1 VLGSFAVLTQRGPFS
16 RNLLSYDLG
25 SVGGHPEPGMW
36 FLVPFMHDV
45 APALLVSTSG
55 LEGAWSDTGGL
66 PLPAL
71 SVCSAPGIYP
81 ALEIGVAALQHSLE
95 RQLLGWEDALAI
107 VRFLQVSQPHDRS
120 KARLTGP
127 DSVLLLH
134 NLQVMA
140 ARDPSFSTKTAPVRQ
155 LLSDSE
161 AAAHLQSALWK
172 LSTPA
177 RRKLY
182 EQGFI
187 VDRALADTEPRV
199 SFTRGDDSEPQLT
212 VGSFVDRA
220 ARFRPALEA
229 AIAAGGSVALIVSSE
244 VLAGLYEG
252 LLSSDWN
259 IPVVRWPS
267 VGARRF
273 RGNRRSTVWLSTR
286 QLSSLILPEITL
298 VVVDL
303 GIPGEWPFFWQRFSL
318 RSLLSVAADMSRA
331 LGIPCLVGVSAPTL
345 SVLDAC
351 EVPTDSPLGSEVEN
365 PANLSATFVV
375 RSQDAASERQ
385 PGPAGIL
392 LAPTMRFLRQSYDR
406 GKDSVLLLN
415 IRGFATLIE
424 CAECGYTA
432 TCPDCGATLTL
443 GGDRKRLF
451 CKQCGHSELPPDVC
465 PNCHGTQLRSRGY
478 GLDRLAREL
487 QRTFP
492 VSAIQLMTPTDEVMV
507 ARSTGPSLF
516 LGTYAD
522 VQRIAVLK
530 PELVVFPDV
539 SVGLRHPV
547 FDNIEQLAVVVRGA
561 VAETAPGTVLVQ
573 LDRRSTGLRGVLDG
587 AETTMAV
594 FLENEREQRREL
606 LMPPFARQFV
616 VRVSCR
622 GTNPD
627 VDATTRDLGDAL
639 TAEGVDF
646 RGLHADLLTV
656 STQARVLSLEFRV
669 DSLEAALGPRV
680 GTALAHN
687 RHFQNAAIRVY

>member
-1 VLGSFAVLTQRGPFS
+1 VFGSFAVLTQRGPFS

-25 SVGGHPEPGMW
+25 SVGDNPEPGTW
-36 FLVPFMHDV
+36 FLVPFMHNV
-45 APALLVSTSG
+45 SPALLVSTSD
-55 LEGAWSDTGGL
+55 LEGPWSETGGL
-66 PLPAL
+66 PLSAL

-81 ALEIGVAALQHSLE
+81 ALGPDVVALQHSLE
-95 RQLLGWEDALAI
+95 RQVLGWEDALAI
-107 VRFLQVSQPHDRS
+107 VRFLQASQPHDRS
-120 KARLTGP
+120 KARLTALEP
-127 DSVLLLH
+127 ALLLH

-140 ARDPSFSTKTAPVRQ
+140 ARDPSFSIKTTPVRQ

-161 AAAHLQSALWK
+161 ATAHLQSALWK

-182 EQGFI
+182 EQGFV
-187 VDRALADTEPRV
+187 VDSGLADTEPRV
-199 SFTRGDDSEPQLT
+199 FGARSDHSDPQLI

-220 ARFRPALEA
+220 IRFRLAIEA
-229 AIAAGGSVALIVSSE
+229 AIAGGGSVALIVSSD
-244 VLAGLYEG
+244 VLASLYEG
-252 LLSSDWN
+252 LLSRDWN
-259 IPVVRWPS
+259 IPVVHWPS

-273 RGNRRSTVWLSTR
+273 RGDRHSTVWLSTR
-286 QLSSLILPEITL
+286 QFSSLILPEIAL
-298 VVVDL
+298 VAVDL

-331 LGIPCLVGVSAPTL
+331 HGIPCLAGMSAPTL

-351 EVPTDSPLGSEVEN
+351 GVPTDSVLGSEVEN
-365 PANLSATFVV
+365 PAHVSATFVL
-375 RSQDAASERQ
+375 RSQNAASEKQ
-385 PGPAGIL
+385 TGPSGVL
-392 LAPTMRFLRQSYDR
+392 LTPTMRLLRQTYDQ
-406 GKDSVLLLN
+406 GKDSMLLLN

-451 CKQCGHSELPPDVC
+451 CKQCGHSEPPPDLC

-492 VSAIQLMTPTDEVMV
+492 ASAVQLMTLTDEAVV
-507 ARSTGPSLF
+507 AQNTGPSLF

-561 VAETAPGTVLVQ
+561 VAETAPGTVLIQ

-587 AETTMAV
+587 TETMAA

-616 VRVSCR
+616 VRISSR
-622 GTNPD
+622 GASPD
-627 VDATTRDLGDAL
+627 VDAITRDLGNAL
-639 TAEGVDF
+639 AAEGVDF

-656 STQARVLSLEFRV
+656 SARARVLSLEFRA
-669 DSLEAALGPRV
+669 DSLQAALGLHV
-680 GTALAHN
+680 GIALAHN

>member
-1 VLGSFAVLTQRGPFS
+1 MLGSFAVLTQRGPFS

-25 SVGGHPEPGMW
+25 SVGGNPEPGTW
-36 FLVPFMHDV
+36 FLVPFMHNV

-55 LEGAWSDTGGL
+55 LEGPWSETGGL

-81 ALEIGVAALQHSLE
+81 ALELDVVALQHSLE
-95 RQLLGWEDALAI
+95 RQVLGWEDALAI

-127 DSVLLLH
+127 DPALLLR

-155 LLSDSE
+155 LLSDPE
-161 AAAHLQSALWK
+161 ATAHLQSALWK

-182 EQGFI
+182 EQGFV
-187 VDRALADTEPRV
+187 VDSGLADTEPRV
-199 SFTRGDDSEPQLT
+199 SYARGEHSDPQLI

-220 ARFRPALEA
+220 THFRPAIEA
-229 AIAAGGSVALIVSSE
+229 AIAGGGSVAMIVSSD
-244 VLAGLYEG
+244 VLASLYEG
-252 LLSSDWN
+252 LLSRDWN

-273 RGNRRSTVWLSTR
+273 RGDRRSTVWLSTR
-286 QLSSLILPEITL
+286 QFSSLILPEITL
-298 VVVDL
+298 VIVDL

-318 RSLLSVAADMSRA
+318 RSLLSVAADMSKA
-331 LGIPCLVGVSAPTL
+331 HGIPCLVGVSAPTL

-351 EVPTDSPLGSEVEN
+351 GVPTDSALGSEVEN
-365 PANLSATFVV
+365 PAHVSATFVL
-375 RSQDAASERQ
+375 RSQNPVSEKRT
-385 PGPAGIL
+385 GPSGVL
-392 LAPTMRFLRQSYDR
+392 LAPTMRLLRQTYDQ
-406 GKDSVLLLN
+406 GKDSMLLLN

-443 GGDRKRLF
+443 GSDRKRLF
-451 CKQCGHSELPPDVC
+451 CKQCGHSEVPPDVC

-492 VSAIQLMTPTDEVMV
+492 ASAVQLMTSTDEATV
-507 ARSTGPSLF
+507 AQNTGPSLF

-561 VAETAPGTVLVQ
+561 VAETAPGTVLIQ
-573 LDRRSTGLRGVLDG
+573 LDRRSTGLRRVLDG
-587 AETTMAV
+587 TETMAA

-606 LMPPFARQFV
+606 LMPPFSRQFV
-616 VRVSCR
+616 VRISSR
-622 GTNPD
+622 GASPD
-627 VDATTRDLGDAL
+627 VDAITRNLGNAL
-639 TAEGVDF
+639 AAEGVDF

-656 STQARVLSLEFRV
+656 SARAKVLSLEFRA
-669 DSLEAALGPRV
+669 DSLQAALGLRV
-680 GTALAHN
+680 GIALAHN

>member
-1 VLGSFAVLTQRGPFS
+1 
-16 RNLLSYDLG
+16 
-25 SVGGHPEPGMW
+25 
-36 FLVPFMHDV
+36 
-45 APALLVSTSG
+45 
-55 LEGAWSDTGGL
+55 
-66 PLPAL
+66 
-71 SVCSAPGIYP
+71 
-81 ALEIGVAALQHSLE
+81 
-95 RQLLGWEDALAI
+95 
-107 VRFLQVSQPHDRS
+107 
-120 KARLTGP
+120 
-127 DSVLLLH
+127 
-134 NLQVMA
+134 MA
-140 ARDPSFSTKTAPVRQ
+140 ARDPSFSAKTAPVRQ
-155 LLSDSE
+155 LLTDSE
-161 AAAHLQSALWK
+161 ATAHLQSALWK

-182 EQGFI
+182 EQGFV
-187 VDRALADTEPRV
+187 VDRGLADTEPRV
-199 SFTRGDDSEPQLT
+199 SRTRGDHGDPQLI
-212 VGSFVDRA
+212 VGSFVDRVV
-220 ARFRPALEA
+220 RFRPAIEA
-229 AIAAGGSVALIVSSE
+229 AIADGGSVALIFSSD
-244 VLAGLYEG
+244 VLASLYEE
-252 LLSSDWN
+252 LLSRDWS

-273 RGNRRSTVWLSTR
+273 HGDRHSTVWLSTR
-286 QLSSLILPEITL
+286 QFSSLILPEIAL
-298 VVVDL
+298 VAVDL

-318 RSLLSVAADMSRA
+318 RSLLSVAADMSKA
-331 LGIPCLVGVSAPTL
+331 HGIPCLVGVSAPTL

-351 EVPTDSPLGSEVEN
+351 GVLTDSALGSEVEN
-365 PANLSATFVV
+365 PAHKSAAFVL
-375 RSQDAASERQ
+375 RSQNAASEKQ
-385 PGPAGIL
+385 AGPSGVL
-392 LAPTMRFLRQSYDR
+392 LAPTMHLLRQTYDQS
-406 GKDSVLLLN
+406 KNSMLLLN

-451 CKQCGHSELPPDVC
+451 CKQCGHSEAPPDLC
-465 PNCHGTQLRSRGY
+465 PNCQGTQLRSRGY

-492 VSAIQLMTPTDEVMV
+492 VSAVQLMTPSDETVI
-507 ARSTGPSLF
+507 AQNTGPSLF

-547 FDNIEQLAVVVRGA
+547 FDNIEQLVVVVRGA
-561 VAETAPGTVLVQ
+561 VAETAPRTVLIQ

-587 AETTMAV
+587 SETMAA

-616 VRVSCR
+616 VRVSLR
-622 GTNPD
+622 GTSPD
-627 VDATTRDLGDAL
+627 VDTITRAL
-639 TAEGVDF
+639 ENALAAERVDF

-656 STQARVLSLEFRV
+656 SARARVLSLEFRA
-669 DSLEAALGPRV
+669 DSLQAALGLRV

>member
-1 VLGSFAVLTQRGPFS
+1 MFGSFAVLTQRGPFS
-16 RNLLSYDLG
+16 RSLLSYDLG
-25 SVGGHPEPGMW
+25 SVGDNLYPGTW
-36 FLVPFMHDV
+36 FLVPFLHNV

-55 LEGAWSDTGGL
+55 PDSSWSEGGAF
-66 PLPAL
+66 PLPVL
-71 SVCSAPGIYP
+71 SVCSAPGVYP
-81 ALEIGVAALQHSLE
+81 ELRSDVTVLQRSLE
-95 RQLLGWEDALAI
+95 RQVLGWEDALAI
-107 VRFLQVSQPHDRS
+107 VRFLQASQPHDRS
-120 KARLTGP
+120 KARLTVSEP
-127 DSVLLLH
+127 ALLLH

-140 ARDPSFSTKTAPVRQ
+140 ARDSSFSAKTAPARQ
-155 LLSDSE
+155 LLSDGD
-161 AAAHLQSALWK
+161 ATAHLQSALWR

-187 VDRALADTEPRV
+187 VDRGLADIEPRV
-199 SFTRGDDSEPQLT
+199 STTPHDCTEPQLLI
-212 VGSFVDRA
+212 GSFADRA
-220 ARFRPALEA
+220 ARFRPAIEA
-229 AIAAGGSVALIVSSE
+229 AIAGGGSIAFIVSSD
-244 VLAGLYEG
+244 VLASLYEG
-252 LLSSDWN
+252 LLSHDWH
-259 IPVVRWPS
+259 IPVIRWPS
-267 VGARRF
+267 TSARRF
-273 RGNRRSTVWLSTR
+273 HGDRRSTVWLSTR
-286 QLSSLILPEITL
+286 QFSSLILPEIVF

-318 RSLLSVAADMSRA
+318 RSLLSVAVDMSKAR
-331 LGIPCLVGVSAPTL
+331 GILCLAGVSAPTL

-351 EVPTDSPLGSEVEN
+351 SIPTDSALSLVVEN
-365 PANLSATFVV
+365 PAHKLATFVL
-375 RSQDAASERQ
+375 RSQNASPEKQ
-385 PGPAGIL
+385 PGHSGAL
-392 LAPTMRFLRQSYDR
+392 LTPTMQFLRQNYDQ
-406 GKDSVLLLN
+406 GKDSMLLLN

-451 CKQCGHSELPPDVC
+451 CKQCGHSETPPDLC

-487 QRTFP
+487 QHTFP
-492 VSAIQLMTPTDEVMV
+492 VSAVQLMTPTDEAVT
-507 ARSTGPSLF
+507 AQNIGPSLF

-522 VQRIAVLK
+522 VQRIAVLR

-561 VAETAPGTVLVQ
+561 VAETAPGTVLIQ
-573 LDRRSTGLRGVLDG
+573 LDRRSTGLRGILDG
-587 AETTMAV
+587 SETMAA

-616 VRVSCR
+616 IRVSSR
-622 GTNPD
+622 GESPN
-627 VDATTRDLGDAL
+627 VDAMTKALENAL

-656 STQARVLSLEFRV
+656 SARARVLSLEFRA
-669 DSLEAALGPRV
+669 DSLQAALGLRV

-687 RHFQNAAIRVY
+687 KHFQNAAIRVY

>member
-1 VLGSFAVLTQRGPFS
+1 VFGSFAVLTQRGPFS

-25 SVGGHPEPGMW
+25 SVGDNPEPGTW

-55 LEGAWSDTGGL
+55 IESSWSETGGL

-71 SVCSAPGIYP
+71 SVCSAPGVYP
-81 ALEIGVAALQHSLE
+81 ELGPDVAALQRSLE
-95 RQLLGWEDALAI
+95 RQVLGWEDALAI
-107 VRFLQVSQPHDRS
+107 VRFLQASQPHDRS

-127 DSVLLLH
+127 EPALLLH

-140 ARDPSFSTKTAPVRQ
+140 ARDLSFSAKTAPMRQ

-161 AAAHLQSALWK
+161 ATAHLQSALWK

-182 EQGFI
+182 EQGFV
-187 VDRALADTEPRV
+187 VDRGLADTEARV
-199 SFTRGDDSEPQLT
+199 SHSQGDPPDPQLLI
-212 VGSFVDRA
+212 GSFVNRA
-220 ARFRPALEA
+220 TRFRPAIEA
-229 AIAAGGSVALIVSSE
+229 AIADGSSVALIVSSE
-244 VLAGLYEG
+244 VLASLHEG
-252 LLSSDWN
+252 LLSRDWG

-267 VGARRF
+267 AGARRF
-273 RGNRRSTVWLSTR
+273 HGDRHTTVWLSTR
-286 QLSSLILPEITL
+286 QFSSLILPEVTL
-298 VVVDL
+298 IVVDL

-331 LGIPCLVGVSAPTL
+331 RGIPCLAGVSAPTL

-351 EVPTDSPLGSEVEN
+351 GVSTGSALGSVLEN
-365 PANLSATFVV
+365 PAHKSATFVL
-375 RSQDAASERQ
+375 RSPNAALEKQS
-385 PGPAGIL
+385 GPSGVL
-392 LAPTMRFLRQSYDR
+392 LAPTMRLLRLSYDQ
-406 GKDSVLLLN
+406 GKNSLLLLN

-432 TCPDCGATLTL
+432 TCPQCGATLTL

-451 CKQCGHSELPPDVC
+451 CKQCGHSEAPPDLC

-478 GLDRLAREL
+478 GLDRLAHEL
-487 QRTFP
+487 ERTFP
-492 VSAIQLMTPTDEVMV
+492 VSAVQLMTPSDETVIV
-507 ARSTGPSLF
+507 QNTGPSLF

-561 VAETAPGTVLVQ
+561 ITETEPGTVLIQ
-573 LDRRSTGLRGVLDG
+573 LDRRSTGLRAVLDDS
-587 AETTMAV
+587 ETMAT

-616 VRVSCR
+616 VRVSLR
-622 GTNPD
+622 GANPD
-627 VDATTRDLGDAL
+627 VDGIAKDLGNAL
-639 TAEGVDF
+639 AAEGVEF

-656 STQARVLSLEFRV
+656 SARARVLSLEFRA
-669 DSLEAALGPRV
+669 DSLQAALGLRV

>member
-1 VLGSFAVLTQRGPFS
+1 VFGSFAVLTQRGPFS

-25 SVGGHPEPGMW
+25 SVGNNPELGTW

-45 APALLVSTSG
+45 APALLVSVSG
-55 LEGAWSDTGGL
+55 PEGPWSETGGL
-66 PLPAL
+66 PLPVL

-81 ALEIGVAALQHSLE
+81 ARGLDVVALQHSLE
-95 RQLLGWEDALAI
+95 RQVLGWEDALAI
-107 VRFLQVSQPHDRS
+107 VRFLQASQSHDRS
-120 KARLTGP
+120 KARLTAP
-127 DSVLLLH
+127 EPALLLH

-155 LLSDSE
+155 LLSDTE
-161 AAAHLQSALWK
+161 ATIHLQTALWK

-182 EQGFI
+182 EQGFV
-187 VDRALADTEPRV
+187 VDSRLADIEPRV
-199 SFTRGDDSEPQLT
+199 SYARGDHSDPQLI
-212 VGSFVDRA
+212 VGSFVNRA
-220 ARFRPALEA
+220 IRLRPAIEA
-229 AIAAGGSVALIVSSE
+229 AITDGGSVALIVSSD
-244 VLAGLYEG
+244 VLASLYEG
-252 LLSSDWN
+252 LLSRDWN

-267 VGARRF
+267 VSARRF
-273 RGNRRSTVWLSTR
+273 RGDRHSTVWLSTR
-286 QLSSLILPEITL
+286 QFSSLILPEIIL

-303 GIPGEWPFFWQRFSL
+303 GIPGEWPFFWQHFSL
-318 RSLLSVAADMSRA
+318 RSLLNVAADMSKA
-331 LGIPCLVGVSAPTL
+331 HGIPCLAGVSAPTL

-351 EVPTDSPLGSEVEN
+351 GVPTDSALGPEVEN
-365 PANLSATFVV
+365 PAHVSATFVL
-375 RSQDAASERQ
+375 RSQNAASEKQ
-385 PGPAGIL
+385 TGPSGVL
-392 LAPTMRFLRQSYDR
+392 LAPTMRLLRQTYDQ
-406 GKDSVLLLN
+406 GKDSMLLLN

-451 CKQCGHSELPPDVC
+451 CKQCGHSEPPPDLC

-478 GLDRLAREL
+478 GLDHLAREL

-492 VSAIQLMTPTDEVMV
+492 VSAVQLMTPTDEAMV
-507 ARSTGPSLF
+507 VQNIGPSLF

-561 VAETAPGTVLVQ
+561 VAETAPGTVLIQ
-573 LDRRSTGLRGVLDG
+573 LDRRSTGLRGILDG
-587 AETTMAV
+587 TETMAA

-616 VRVSCR
+616 IRVSSR
-622 GTNPD
+622 GANPD
-627 VDATTRDLGDAL
+627 VDAISRDLGTAL
-639 TAEGVDF
+639 AVEGVDF

-656 STQARVLSLEFRV
+656 SAQAKVLSLEFRA
-669 DSLEAALGPRV
+669 DSLQAALGLRV
-680 GTALAHN
+680 GIALSHN

>member
-1 VLGSFAVLTQRGPFS
+1 MFGSFAVLTQRGPFS

-25 SVGGHPEPGMW
+25 SVGNNPELGTW

-45 APALLVSTSG
+45 APALLVSVSG
-55 LEGAWSDTGGL
+55 PEGPWSETGGL
-66 PLPAL
+66 PLPVL

-81 ALEIGVAALQHSLE
+81 ARGLDVVALQHSLE
-95 RQLLGWEDALAI
+95 RQVLGWEDALAI
-107 VRFLQVSQPHDRS
+107 VRFLQASQSHDRS
-120 KARLTGP
+120 KARLTAP
-127 DSVLLLH
+127 EPALLLH

-155 LLSDSE
+155 LLSDTE
-161 AAAHLQSALWK
+161 ATIHLQTALWK

-182 EQGFI
+182 EQGFV
-187 VDRALADTEPRV
+187 VDSRLADIEPRV
-199 SFTRGDDSEPQLT
+199 SYARGDHSDPQLI
-212 VGSFVDRA
+212 VGSFVNRA
-220 ARFRPALEA
+220 IRLRPAIEA
-229 AIAAGGSVALIVSSE
+229 AITDGGSVALIVSSD
-244 VLAGLYEG
+244 VLASLYEG
-252 LLSSDWN
+252 LLSRDWN

-267 VGARRF
+267 VSARRF
-273 RGNRRSTVWLSTR
+273 RGDRHSTVWLSTR
-286 QLSSLILPEITL
+286 QFSSLILPEIIL

-303 GIPGEWPFFWQRFSL
+303 GIPGEWPFFWQHFSL
-318 RSLLSVAADMSRA
+318 RSLLSVAADMSKVH
-331 LGIPCLVGVSAPTL
+331 GIPCLAGVSAPTL

-351 EVPTDSPLGSEVEN
+351 GVPTDSALGSEVEN
-365 PANLSATFVV
+365 PAHVSATFVL
-375 RSQDAASERQ
+375 RSQNAASEKQ
-385 PGPAGIL
+385 TGPSGVL
-392 LAPTMRFLRQSYDR
+392 LAPTMRLLRQTYDQ
-406 GKDSVLLLN
+406 GKDSMLLLN

-451 CKQCGHSELPPDVC
+451 CKQCGHSEPPPDLC

-478 GLDRLAREL
+478 GLDHLAREL

-492 VSAIQLMTPTDEVMV
+492 VSAVQLMTPTDEAMV
-507 ARSTGPSLF
+507 VQNIGPSLF

-561 VAETAPGTVLVQ
+561 VAETAPGTVLIQ
-573 LDRRSTGLRGVLDG
+573 LDRRSTGLRGILDG
-587 AETTMAV
+587 TETMAA

-616 VRVSCR
+616 IRVSSR
-622 GTNPD
+622 GANPD
-627 VDATTRDLGDAL
+627 VDAISRDLGTAL
-639 TAEGVDF
+639 AVEGVDF

-656 STQARVLSLEFRV
+656 SAQAKVLSLEFRA
-669 DSLEAALGPRV
+669 DSLQAALGLRV
-680 GTALAHN
+680 GIALSHN

>member
-1 VLGSFAVLTQRGPFS
+1 MLGSFAVLAQRGPFS
-16 RNLLSYDLG
+16 RNLLSYDLDLA
-25 SVGGHPEPGMW
+25 GGNPEPGTW
-36 FLVPFMHDV
+36 FLVPFVHDV
-45 APALLVSTSG
+45 APALFVSASG
-55 LEGAWSDTGGL
+55 LDGSWSDAGGL
-66 PLPAL
+66 PLPVL
-71 SVCSAPGIYP
+71 SACSAPGIYP
-81 ALEIGVAALQHSLE
+81 ALGSRVTALRQSLE
-95 RQLLGWEDALAI
+95 SQVVGWEDALAI
-107 VRFLQVSQPHDRS
+107 VRFLQASQPHDRA
-120 KARLTGP
+120 KARLTGFDP
-127 DSVLLLH
+127 ALLLH
-134 NLQVMA
+134 SLQVMA
-140 ARDPSFSTKTAPVRQ
+140 GRDPLFATRTAPVRQ

-161 AAAHLQSALWK
+161 TVPHLQSALWK

-182 EQGFI
+182 EQGL
-187 VDRALADTEPRV
+187 VVNRGLADTGPLV
-199 SFTRGDDSEPQLT
+199 SSMRCDHHSPQLV
-212 VGSFVDRA
+212 VGSFADRA
-220 ARFRPALEA
+220 AHFRPAIEA
-229 AIAAGGSVALIVSSE
+229 TMAAGGSVALIVSSD
-244 VLAGLYEG
+244 VLASLYEG
-252 LLSSDWN
+252 LLSNDWN

-267 VGARRF
+267 VGVRRF
-273 RGNRRSTVWLSTR
+273 QGDRRSTVWLSTR
-286 QLSSLILPEITL
+286 QFSSVILSEITL
-298 VVVDL
+298 VAVDL

-318 RSLLSVAADMSRA
+318 RSLLTVATDMSRA
-331 LGIPCLVGVSAPTL
+331 LGIPCLVGASAPTL

-351 EVPTDSPLGSEVEN
+351 GIPADCPLGPEVEN
-365 PANLSATFVV
+365 PANASATFVV
-375 RSQDAASERQ
+375 RNQEPASET
-385 PGPAGIL
+385 PTGPSGVL
-392 LAPTMRFLRQSYDR
+392 LTPTMRLLRQNYDR

-443 GGDRKRLF
+443 GGDRKKLF
-451 CKQCGHSELPPDVC
+451 CKQCGHSEVPPDVC

-492 VSAIQLMTPTDEVMV
+492 VSAIELMSPTDEVMV
-507 ARSTGPSLF
+507 ARSTGPLLF

-573 LDRRSTGLRGVLDG
+573 LDRRSIGLRGVLDG
-587 AETTMAV
+587 AATMAS
-594 FLENEREQRREL
+594 FLESEREQRREL

-616 VRVSCR
+616 IRLSFR
-622 GTNPD
+622 GTGPD

-639 TAEGVDF
+639 AAEGVDF

-656 STQARVLSLEFRV
+656 STHTRVLSLEFRA
-669 DSLEAALGPRV
+669 DSLQAALGPRV
-680 GTALAHN
+680 GAILAHN

>member
-1 VLGSFAVLTQRGPFS
+1 MLGSFAVLTQRGPFS

-25 SVGGHPEPGMW
+25 SVGGNPEPGTW
-36 FLVPFMHDV
+36 FLVPFMHNV

-55 LEGAWSDTGGL
+55 REGPWSETGGL

-81 ALEIGVAALQHSLE
+81 ALELDMVALQHSLE
-95 RQLLGWEDALAI
+95 RQVLGWEDALAI
-107 VRFLQVSQPHDRS
+107 VRFLQASQPHDRS
-120 KARLTGP
+120 KARLTASDP
-127 DSVLLLH
+127 ALLLH

-155 LLSDSE
+155 LLSDTE
-161 AAAHLQSALWK
+161 ATTHLQTALWK

-182 EQGFI
+182 EQGFV
-187 VDRALADTEPRV
+187 VDSGLADTEPRV
-199 SFTRGDDSEPQLT
+199 SYARGDHSDPQLI

-220 ARFRPALEA
+220 TRFRPAIEA
-229 AIAAGGSVALIVSSE
+229 AIAGGGSVAMIVSSD
-244 VLAGLYEG
+244 VLASLYEG
-252 LLSSDWN
+252 LLSRDWN

-273 RGNRRSTVWLSTR
+273 RGDRRSTVWLSTR
-286 QLSSLILPEITL
+286 QFSSLILPEITL
-298 VVVDL
+298 VIVDL

-318 RSLLSVAADMSRA
+318 RSLLSVAADMSKA
-331 LGIPCLVGVSAPTL
+331 HGIPCLVGVSAPTL

-351 EVPTDSPLGSEVEN
+351 GVPTDSALGSEVEN
-365 PANLSATFVV
+365 PAHVSATFVL
-375 RSQDAASERQ
+375 RSQNPVSEKRT
-385 PGPAGIL
+385 GPSGVL
-392 LAPTMRFLRQSYDR
+392 LAPTMRLLRQTYDQ

-443 GGDRKRLF
+443 GSDRKRLF
-451 CKQCGHSELPPDVC
+451 CKQCGHSEVPPDVC

-492 VSAIQLMTPTDEVMV
+492 ASAVQLMTPTDEATV
-507 ARSTGPSLF
+507 AQNTGPSLF

-561 VAETAPGTVLVQ
+561 VAETAPGTVLIQ

-587 AETTMAV
+587 TETMAA

-616 VRVSCR
+616 VRISSR
-622 GTNPD
+622 GASPD
-627 VDATTRDLGDAL
+627 VDAITRDLGNAL
-639 TAEGVDF
+639 AAEGVDF

-656 STQARVLSLEFRV
+656 SARARVLSLEFRA
-669 DSLEAALGPRV
+669 DSLQAALGLRV
-680 GTALAHN
+680 GIALAHN

>member
-1 VLGSFAVLTQRGPFS
+1 VVGSFAVLTQRGPFS
-16 RNLLSYDLG
+16 RTLLSYDL
-25 SVGGHPEPGMW
+25 SPVGDNPEPGTW

-55 LEGAWSDTGGL
+55 PESPWSETGGL
-66 PLPAL
+66 SLPAL

-81 ALEIGVAALQHSLE
+81 ELGLDVAALQRSLE
-95 RQLLGWEDALAI
+95 RQVLGWEDALAI
-107 VRFLQVSQPHDRS
+107 VRFLQASQPHDRC
-120 KARLTGP
+120 KARLTVSEP
-127 DSVLLLH
+127 ALLLH

-140 ARDPSFSTKTAPVRQ
+140 ARDPSFSTTTAPVRQ

-161 AAAHLQSALWK
+161 VPARLQNALWK

-182 EQGFI
+182 EQGFV
-187 VDRALADTEPRV
+187 VDRGLADTEPRV
-199 SFTRGDDSEPQLT
+199 SRTWGNPPDPQLL

-220 ARFRPALEA
+220 TRFRPAIEA
-229 AIAAGGSVALIVSSE
+229 AIAGGGSIALITSSD
-244 VLAGLYEG
+244 VLASLYEG
-252 LLSSDWN
+252 LLSRDWC

-267 VGARRF
+267 AGTRRF
-273 RGNRRSTVWLSTR
+273 RGDRHSTVWLSTR
-286 QLSSLILPEITL
+286 QFSSLILPEIAL
-298 VVVDL
+298 IAVDL
-303 GIPGEWPFFWQRFSL
+303 GIPGEWPFFWQHFSL
-318 RSLLSVAADMSRA
+318 RSLLSVAADTSKAR
-331 LGIPCLVGVSAPTL
+331 GIPCVAGVSAPTL

-351 EVPTDSPLGSEVEN
+351 GVSTDSALESVVEN
-365 PANLSATFVV
+365 SAHKSASFVL
-375 RSQDAASERQ
+375 RSQNPALEKQS
-385 PGPAGIL
+385 GPSGVL
-392 LAPTMRFLRQSYDR
+392 LAPTMRLLRQSYDQ
-406 GKDSVLLLN
+406 GTDSMLLLN

-451 CKQCGHSELPPDVC
+451 CKQCGHSEAPPDLC

-492 VSAIQLMTPTDEVMV
+492 VTAVQLMTPSDETVI
-507 ARSTGPSLF
+507 AQNTGPSLF

-530 PELVVFPDV
+530 PQLVVFPDV

-561 VAETAPGTVLVQ
+561 VAETAPGTVLIQ
-573 LDRRSTGLRGVLDG
+573 LDRRSTNLRGILDG
-587 AETTMAV
+587 SETMAA
-594 FLENEREQRREL
+594 FLEKEREQRREL

-616 VRVSCR
+616 IRVSSR
-622 GTNPD
+622 GASPD
-627 VDATTRDLGDAL
+627 VDAMTRDLENAL
-639 TAEGVDF
+639 VAEGVEF

-656 STQARVLSLEFRV
+656 SARARVVSLEFRA
-669 DSLEAALGPRV
+669 DSLQAALGLRV

>member
-25 SVGGHPEPGMW
+25 SVGGNPEPGTW
-36 FLVPFMHDV
+36 FLVPFMHNV

-55 LEGAWSDTGGL
+55 LKGPWSETGGL

-81 ALEIGVAALQHSLE
+81 ALELDVMALQHSLE
-95 RQLLGWEDALAI
+95 RQVLGWEDALAI

-127 DSVLLLH
+127 DPALLLH

-155 LLSDSE
+155 LLSDPE
-161 AAAHLQSALWK
+161 ATAHLQSALWK

-182 EQGFI
+182 EQGFV
-187 VDRALADTEPRV
+187 VDRGLADTEPRV
-199 SFTRGDDSEPQLT
+199 SYARGDHGDPQLI

-220 ARFRPALEA
+220 TRFRPAIEA
-229 AIAAGGSVALIVSSE
+229 AIAGGGSVAMIVSSD
-244 VLAGLYEG
+244 VLASLYGG
-252 LLSSDWN
+252 LLSRDWN

-273 RGNRRSTVWLSTR
+273 RGDRRSTVWLSTR
-286 QLSSLILPEITL
+286 QFSSLILPEIAL
-298 VVVDL
+298 VAVDL

-318 RSLLSVAADMSRA
+318 RSLLSVAADMSKA
-331 LGIPCLVGVSAPTL
+331 HGIPCLVGVSAPTL

-351 EVPTDSPLGSEVEN
+351 GAPIDSALGSEVEN
-365 PANLSATFVV
+365 PAHVSATFVL
-375 RSQDAASERQ
+375 RSQNPTSEKRT
-385 PGPAGIL
+385 GSSGVL
-392 LAPTMRFLRQSYDR
+392 LARTMGLLRQTYDQ
-406 GKDSVLLLN
+406 GKDSMLLLN

-443 GGDRKRLF
+443 GSDRKRLF
-451 CKQCGHSELPPDVC
+451 CKQCGHSEVPPDVC

-492 VSAIQLMTPTDEVMV
+492 ASAVQLMTPTDEATV
-507 ARSTGPSLF
+507 AQNTGPSLF

-561 VAETAPGTVLVQ
+561 VAETAPGTVLIQ

-587 AETTMAV
+587 TETMAA

-606 LMPPFARQFV
+606 LMPPFSRQFV
-616 VRVSCR
+616 VRISSR
-622 GTNPD
+622 GASPN
-627 VDATTRDLGDAL
+627 VDAITRNLGNAL
-639 TAEGVDF
+639 AAEGVDF

-656 STQARVLSLEFRV
+656 SARAKVLSLEFRA
-669 DSLEAALGPRV
+669 DSLQAALGLRV
-680 GTALAHN
+680 GIALAHN

>member
-1 VLGSFAVLTQRGPFS
+1 VFGSFAVLTQRGPFS
-16 RNLLSYDLG
+16 RTLLSYDLAP
-25 SVGGHPEPGMW
+25 VRDNPELGTW

-45 APALLVSTSG
+45 TPALLVSTSG
-55 LEGAWSDTGGL
+55 PESPWSETAAL

-71 SVCSAPGIYP
+71 SVCSAPGVYP
-81 ALEIGVAALQHSLE
+81 ELGPDVAALQRSLE
-95 RQLLGWEDALAI
+95 RQVLDWEDALAI
-107 VRFLQVSQPHDRS
+107 VRFLQASQPHDRS

-127 DSVLLLH
+127 EPALLLH

-140 ARDPSFSTKTAPVRQ
+140 ARDPSFSAKTAPMRQ

-161 AAAHLQSALWK
+161 ATAHLQSALWK

-182 EQGFI
+182 EQGFV
-187 VDRALADTEPRV
+187 VDRGLADTEPRV
-199 SFTRGDDSEPQLT
+199 SRTRGDRTDPLLL

-220 ARFRPALEA
+220 TRFRPAIEA
-229 AIAAGGSVALIVSSE
+229 AIADGDSVALIVSSD
-244 VLAGLYEG
+244 VLASLYVR
-252 LLSSDWN
+252 LLSRDWG

-267 VGARRF
+267 AGARRF
-273 RGNRRSTVWLSTR
+273 RGDRHSTVWLSTR
-286 QLSSLILPEITL
+286 QFSSLLLPEIAL
-298 VVVDL
+298 VAVDL

-318 RSLLSVAADMSRA
+318 RSLLSIAADMSKVRR
-331 LGIPCLVGVSAPTL
+331 IPCLAGVSAPTL

-351 EVPTDSPLGSEVEN
+351 GVPTDSALGSLVEN
-365 PANLSATFVV
+365 PARTSATFVL
-375 RSQDAASERQ
+375 RSQNAASEKQ
-385 PGPAGIL
+385 PGPSGVL
-392 LAPTMRFLRQSYDR
+392 LAPTMRLLRRSYDR
-406 GKDSVLLLN
+406 GKDSMLLLN

-451 CKQCGHSELPPDVC
+451 CKQCGHSEAPPDLC

-478 GLDRLAREL
+478 GLDRLAHEL

-492 VSAIQLMTPTDEVMV
+492 VSAVQLMAPSDETATPQDAV
-507 ARSTGPSLF
+507 PSLF

-522 VQRIAVLK
+522 VQRIPVLK

-547 FDNIEQLAVVVRGA
+547 FDNIEQLVVVVRGA
-561 VAETAPGTVLVQ
+561 VAEAAPGTVLIQ

-587 AETTMAV
+587 SETMAA

-616 VRVSCR
+616 VRVSSR
-622 GTNPD
+622 GGSPD
-627 VDATTRDLGDAL
+627 VDAMTRDLGNAL
-639 TAEGVDF
+639 GAEGVDF

-656 STQARVLSLEFRV
+656 SAQARVVSLEFRA
-669 DSLEAALGPRV
+669 DSLQAALGLRV

-687 RHFQNAAIRVY
+687 KHFQNAAIRVY

>member
-1 VLGSFAVLTQRGPFS
+1 
-16 RNLLSYDLG
+16 
-25 SVGGHPEPGMW
+25 
-36 FLVPFMHDV
+36 
-45 APALLVSTSG
+45 
-55 LEGAWSDTGGL
+55 
-66 PLPAL
+66 
-71 SVCSAPGIYP
+71 
-81 ALEIGVAALQHSLE
+81 
-95 RQLLGWEDALAI
+95 
-107 VRFLQVSQPHDRS
+107 
-120 KARLTGP
+120 
-127 DSVLLLH
+127 
-134 NLQVMA
+134 MA

-155 LLSDSE
+155 LLSDPE
-161 AAAHLQSALWK
+161 ATAHLQSALWK

-182 EQGFI
+182 EQGFV
-187 VDRALADTEPRV
+187 VDRGLADTEPRV
-199 SFTRGDDSEPQLT
+199 SYARSDYSDPQLI

-220 ARFRPALEA
+220 TRFRPAIEA
-229 AIAAGGSVALIVSSE
+229 AIAGGGSVAMIVSSD
-244 VLAGLYEG
+244 VLASLYEG
-252 LLSSDWN
+252 LLSRDWN

-273 RGNRRSTVWLSTR
+273 RGDRRSTVWLSTR
-286 QLSSLILPEITL
+286 QFSSLMLPEIAL
-298 VVVDL
+298 VTIDL

-318 RSLLSVAADMSRA
+318 RSLLSVAADMSKSH
-331 LGIPCLVGVSAPTL
+331 GIPCLVGVSAPTL

-351 EVPTDSPLGSEVEN
+351 GVPTDSALGSEVEN
-365 PANLSATFVV
+365 PAHVSATFVL
-375 RSQDAASERQ
+375 RSQNPASEKRT
-385 PGPAGIL
+385 GPSGVL
-392 LAPTMRFLRQSYDR
+392 LAPTMHLLRQTYDQ
-406 GKDSVLLLN
+406 GKDSMLLLN

-443 GGDRKRLF
+443 GSDRKRLF
-451 CKQCGHSELPPDVC
+451 CKQCGHSEVPPDVC

-492 VSAIQLMTPTDEVMV
+492 ASAVQLMTPTDEVTV
-507 ARSTGPSLF
+507 AQNTGPSLF

-522 VQRIAVLK
+522 VQRIAVLN

-561 VAETAPGTVLVQ
+561 VAETAPGTVLIQ
-573 LDRRSTGLRGVLDG
+573 LDRRSTGLRCVLDG
-587 AETTMAV
+587 TETMAT

-616 VRVSCR
+616 VRISSRGVS
-622 GTNPD
+622 PD
-627 VDATTRDLGDAL
+627 VDAITRDLGNAL
-639 TAEGVDF
+639 AAEGVDF

-656 STQARVLSLEFRV
+656 SARAKVLSLEFRA
-669 DSLEAALGPRV
+669 DSLQAALGLRV
-680 GTALAHN
+680 GMALAHN

>member
-1 VLGSFAVLTQRGPFS
+1 MIGSFAVLTQRGPFS
-16 RNLLSYDLG
+16 RNLLAYDLG
-25 SVGGHPEPGMW
+25 SVEDKPEPGTW
-36 FLVPFMHDV
+36 FLVPFVHDV
-45 APALLVSTSG
+45 APALLVSTSV
-55 LEGAWSDTGGL
+55 LEGPWSETGAL

-81 ALEIGVAALQHSLE
+81 ALGPDVAALQHSLE
-95 RQLLGWEDALAI
+95 RQVLGWEDALAI
-107 VRFLQVSQPHDRS
+107 VRFLQASQPHDRN
-120 KARLTGP
+120 KARLTAP
-127 DSVLLLH
+127 EPALLLH

-140 ARDPSFSTKTAPVRQ
+140 AQDPSFSTTTAPVRQ
-155 LLSDSE
+155 LLADTE
-161 AAAHLQSALWK
+161 ATAHLQSALWK

-182 EQGFI
+182 EQGFV
-187 VDRALADTEPRV
+187 VDGGLAGTEPRV
-199 SFTRGDDSEPQLT
+199 SGAWSDHNDPQLI

-220 ARFRPALEA
+220 TRFRPAIEA
-229 AIAAGGSVALIVSSE
+229 AIAGGGSVALIVSSD
-244 VLAGLYEG
+244 VLASLYEG
-252 LLSSDWN
+252 LLSRDWS

-273 RGNRRSTVWLSTR
+273 RGDRHSTVWLSTR
-286 QLSSLILPEITL
+286 QFSSLILPEIAL
-298 VVVDL
+298 VAVDL
-303 GIPGEWPFFWQRFSL
+303 GIPGEWPFFWQHFSL
-318 RSLLSVAADMSRA
+318 RSLLSVAADMSKVH
-331 LGIPCLVGVSAPTL
+331 GIPCLAGVSAPTL

-351 EVPTDSPLGSEVEN
+351 GVPTDSALGSEVEN
-365 PANLSATFVV
+365 PAHVSATFVL
-375 RSQDAASERQ
+375 RSQNAASEKQ
-385 PGPAGIL
+385 TGPSGVL
-392 LAPTMRFLRQSYDR
+392 LAPTMRLLRQTYDQ
-406 GKDSVLLLN
+406 GKDSMLLLN

-451 CKQCGHSELPPDVC
+451 CKQCGHSEAPPDLC
-465 PNCHGTQLRSRGY
+465 PNCQGTQLRSRGY

-492 VSAIQLMTPTDEVMV
+492 VSAVQLMIPSDDTVIQQN
-507 ARSTGPSLF
+507 TGPSLF

-522 VQRIAVLK
+522 AQRIAVLK
-530 PELVVFPDV
+530 PALVVFPDV

-561 VAETAPGTVLVQ
+561 VAETAPGTVLIQ
-573 LDRRSTGLRGVLDG
+573 LDRRSTGLRSVLDG
-587 AETTMAV
+587 TETMAV

-616 VRVSCR
+616 VRVSSR
-622 GTNPD
+622 GTSPD
-627 VDATTRDLGDAL
+627 VDAISRDLGTAL
-639 TAEGVDF
+639 AAEGVDF

-656 STQARVLSLEFRV
+656 SARARVLSLEFRA
-669 DSLEAALGPRV
+669 DSLQAALGLRV
-680 GTALAHN
+680 GTALARN

>member
-1 VLGSFAVLTQRGPFS
+1 
-16 RNLLSYDLG
+16 
-25 SVGGHPEPGMW
+25 
-36 FLVPFMHDV
+36 MHDV
-45 APALLVSTSG
+45 APALLVSVSG
-55 LEGAWSDTGGL
+55 PEGPWSETGGL
-66 PLPAL
+66 PLPVL

-81 ALEIGVAALQHSLE
+81 ARGLDVVALQHSLE
-95 RQLLGWEDALAI
+95 RQVLGWEDALAI
-107 VRFLQVSQPHDRS
+107 VRFLQASQSHDRS
-120 KARLTGP
+120 KARLTAP
-127 DSVLLLH
+127 EPALLLH

-155 LLSDSE
+155 LLSDTE
-161 AAAHLQSALWK
+161 ATIHLQTALWK

-182 EQGFI
+182 EQGFV
-187 VDRALADTEPRV
+187 VDSRLADIEPRV
-199 SFTRGDDSEPQLT
+199 SYARGDHSDPQLI
-212 VGSFVDRA
+212 VGSFVNRA
-220 ARFRPALEA
+220 IRLRPAIEA
-229 AIAAGGSVALIVSSE
+229 AITDGGSVALIVSSD
-244 VLAGLYEG
+244 VLASLYEG
-252 LLSSDWN
+252 LLSRDWN

-267 VGARRF
+267 VSARRF
-273 RGNRRSTVWLSTR
+273 RGDRHSTVWLSTR
-286 QLSSLILPEITL
+286 QFSSLILPEIIL

-303 GIPGEWPFFWQRFSL
+303 GIPGEWPFFWQHFSL
-318 RSLLSVAADMSRA
+318 RSLLNVAADMSKA
-331 LGIPCLVGVSAPTL
+331 HGIPCLAGVSAPTL

-351 EVPTDSPLGSEVEN
+351 GVPTDSALGPEVEN
-365 PANLSATFVV
+365 PAHVSATFVL
-375 RSQDAASERQ
+375 RSQNAASEKQ
-385 PGPAGIL
+385 TGPSGVL
-392 LAPTMRFLRQSYDR
+392 LAPTMRLLRQTYDQ
-406 GKDSVLLLN
+406 GKDSMLLLN

-451 CKQCGHSELPPDVC
+451 CKQCGHSEPPPDLC

-478 GLDRLAREL
+478 GLDHLAREL

-492 VSAIQLMTPTDEVMV
+492 VSAVQLMTPTDEAMV
-507 ARSTGPSLF
+507 VQNIGPSLF

-561 VAETAPGTVLVQ
+561 VAETAPGTVLIQ
-573 LDRRSTGLRGVLDG
+573 LDRRSTGLRGILDG
-587 AETTMAV
+587 TETMAA

-616 VRVSCR
+616 IRVSSR
-622 GTNPD
+622 GANPD
-627 VDATTRDLGDAL
+627 VDAISRDLGTAL
-639 TAEGVDF
+639 AVEGVDF

-656 STQARVLSLEFRV
+656 SAQAKVLSLEFRA
-669 DSLEAALGPRV
+669 DSLQAALGLRV
-680 GTALAHN
+680 GIALSHN

>member
-1 VLGSFAVLTQRGPFS
+1 MLGSFAVLTQRGPFS

-25 SVGGHPEPGMW
+25 SVGGNPEPGTW
-36 FLVPFMHDV
+36 FLVPFMHNV

-55 LEGAWSDTGGL
+55 LEGPWSETGGL

-81 ALEIGVAALQHSLE
+81 ALELDMVALQHSLE
-95 RQLLGWEDALAI
+95 RQVLGWEDALAI
-107 VRFLQVSQPHDRS
+107 VRFLQASQSHDRS
-120 KARLTGP
+120 KARLTASEP
-127 DSVLLLH
+127 ALLLH

-155 LLSDSE
+155 LLSDTE
-161 AAAHLQSALWK
+161 ATIHLQTALWK

-182 EQGFI
+182 EQGFV
-187 VDRALADTEPRV
+187 VDSRLADIEPRV
-199 SFTRGDDSEPQLT
+199 SYARGDLSDPQLI

-220 ARFRPALEA
+220 IRFRPTIEA
-229 AIAAGGSVALIVSSE
+229 AIAGGGSVALIVSSD
-244 VLAGLYEG
+244 VLASLYEG
-252 LLSSDWN
+252 LLSRDWN

-267 VGARRF
+267 VSVRRF
-273 RGNRRSTVWLSTR
+273 RGDRHSTVWLSTR
-286 QLSSLILPEITL
+286 QFSSLILPEITL

-303 GIPGEWPFFWQRFSL
+303 GIPGEWPFFWQHFSL
-318 RSLLSVAADMSRA
+318 RSLLNVAADMSKA
-331 LGIPCLVGVSAPTL
+331 HGIPCLAGVSAPTL

-351 EVPTDSPLGSEVEN
+351 GVPTDSALGPEVEN
-365 PANLSATFVV
+365 PAHVSATFVL
-375 RSQDAASERQ
+375 RSQNAASEKQ
-385 PGPAGIL
+385 TGPSGVL
-392 LAPTMRFLRQSYDR
+392 LAPTMRLLRQTYDQ
-406 GKDSVLLLN
+406 GKDSMLLLN

-451 CKQCGHSELPPDVC
+451 CKQCGHSEPPPDLC

-478 GLDRLAREL
+478 GLDHLAREL

-492 VSAIQLMTPTDEVMV
+492 VSAVQLMTPTDEAMV
-507 ARSTGPSLF
+507 VQNIGPSLF

-561 VAETAPGTVLVQ
+561 VAETAPGTVLIQ
-573 LDRRSTGLRGVLDG
+573 LDRRSTGLRGILDG
-587 AETTMAV
+587 TETMAA

-616 VRVSCR
+616 IRVSSR
-622 GTNPD
+622 GANPD
-627 VDATTRDLGDAL
+627 VDAISRDLGTAL
-639 TAEGVDF
+639 AVEGVDF

-656 STQARVLSLEFRV
+656 SAQAKVLSLEFRA
-669 DSLEAALGPRV
+669 DSLQAALGLRV
-680 GTALAHN
+680 GIALSHN

>member
-1 VLGSFAVLTQRGPFS
+1 MFGSFAVLTQRGPFS

-25 SVGGHPEPGMW
+25 SVGNNPELGTW

-45 APALLVSTSG
+45 APALLVSVSG
-55 LEGAWSDTGGL
+55 PEGPWSETGGL
-66 PLPAL
+66 PLPVL

-81 ALEIGVAALQHSLE
+81 ARGLDVVALQHSLE
-95 RQLLGWEDALAI
+95 RQVLGWEDALAI
-107 VRFLQVSQPHDRS
+107 VRFLQASQSHDRS
-120 KARLTGP
+120 KARLTAP
-127 DSVLLLH
+127 EPALLLH

-155 LLSDSE
+155 LLSDTE
-161 AAAHLQSALWK
+161 ATIHLQTALWK

-182 EQGFI
+182 EQGFV
-187 VDRALADTEPRV
+187 VDSRLADIEPRV
-199 SFTRGDDSEPQLT
+199 SYARGDHSDPQLI
-212 VGSFVDRA
+212 VGSFVNRA
-220 ARFRPALEA
+220 IRLRPAIEA
-229 AIAAGGSVALIVSSE
+229 AITDGGSVALIVSSD
-244 VLAGLYEG
+244 VLASLYEG
-252 LLSSDWN
+252 LLSRDWN

-267 VGARRF
+267 VSARRF
-273 RGNRRSTVWLSTR
+273 RGDRHSTVWLSTR
-286 QLSSLILPEITL
+286 QFSSLILPEIIL

-303 GIPGEWPFFWQRFSL
+303 GIPGEWPFFWQHFSL
-318 RSLLSVAADMSRA
+318 RSLLNVAADMSKA
-331 LGIPCLVGVSAPTL
+331 HGIPCLAGVSAPTL

-351 EVPTDSPLGSEVEN
+351 GVPTDSALGPEVEN
-365 PANLSATFVV
+365 PAHVSATFVL
-375 RSQDAASERQ
+375 RGQNAASEKQ
-385 PGPAGIL
+385 TGPSGVL
-392 LAPTMRFLRQSYDR
+392 LAPTMRLLRQTYDQ
-406 GKDSVLLLN
+406 GKDSMLLLN

-451 CKQCGHSELPPDVC
+451 CKQCGHSEPPPDLC

-478 GLDRLAREL
+478 GLDHLAREL

-492 VSAIQLMTPTDEVMV
+492 VSAVQLMTPTDEAMV
-507 ARSTGPSLF
+507 VQNIGPSLF

-561 VAETAPGTVLVQ
+561 VAETAPGTVLIQ
-573 LDRRSTGLRGVLDG
+573 LDRRSTGLRGILDG
-587 AETTMAV
+587 TETMAA

-616 VRVSCR
+616 IRVSSR
-622 GTNPD
+622 GANPD
-627 VDATTRDLGDAL
+627 VDAISRDLGTAL
-639 TAEGVDF
+639 AVEGVDF

-656 STQARVLSLEFRV
+656 SAQAKVLSLEFRA
-669 DSLEAALGPRV
+669 DSLQAALGLRV
-680 GTALAHN
+680 GIALSHN

>member
-1 VLGSFAVLTQRGPFS
+1 MLGSFAVLTQRGPFS

-25 SVGGHPEPGMW
+25 SVGGNPEPGTW
-36 FLVPFMHDV
+36 FLVPFMHNV

-55 LEGAWSDTGGL
+55 LEGPWSETGGL

-81 ALEIGVAALQHSLE
+81 ALELDVMALQHSLE
-95 RQLLGWEDALAI
+95 RQVLGWEDALAI

-127 DSVLLLH
+127 DPALLLR

-155 LLSDSE
+155 LLSDPE
-161 AAAHLQSALWK
+161 ATAHLQSALWK

-182 EQGFI
+182 EQGFV
-187 VDRALADTEPRV
+187 VDRGLADTEPRV
-199 SFTRGDDSEPQLT
+199 SYARGDHGDPQLI

-220 ARFRPALEA
+220 TRFRPAIEA
-229 AIAAGGSVALIVSSE
+229 AIAGGGSVAMIVSSD
-244 VLAGLYEG
+244 VLASLYGG
-252 LLSSDWN
+252 LLSRDWN

-273 RGNRRSTVWLSTR
+273 RGDRRSTVWLSTR
-286 QLSSLILPEITL
+286 QFSSLILPEIAL
-298 VVVDL
+298 VAVDL

-318 RSLLSVAADMSRA
+318 RSLLSVAADMSKA
-331 LGIPCLVGVSAPTL
+331 HGIPCLVGVSAPTL

-351 EVPTDSPLGSEVEN
+351 GVPTDSALGSEVEN
-365 PANLSATFVV
+365 PAHVSATFVL
-375 RSQDAASERQ
+375 RSQNPASEKRT
-385 PGPAGIL
+385 GPSGVL
-392 LAPTMRFLRQSYDR
+392 LAPTMRLLRQTYDQ
-406 GKDSVLLLN
+406 GKDSMLLLN

-443 GGDRKRLF
+443 GSDRKRLF
-451 CKQCGHSELPPDVC
+451 CKQCGHSEVPPDVC

-492 VSAIQLMTPTDEVMV
+492 ASAVQLMTPTDEATV
-507 ARSTGPSLF
+507 AQNTGPSLF

-561 VAETAPGTVLVQ
+561 VAETAPGTVLIQ

-587 AETTMAV
+587 TETMAA

-606 LMPPFARQFV
+606 LMPPFSRQFV
-616 VRVSCR
+616 VRISSR
-622 GTNPD
+622 GASPN
-627 VDATTRDLGDAL
+627 VDAITRNLGNAL
-639 TAEGVDF
+639 AAEGVDF

-656 STQARVLSLEFRV
+656 SARAKVLSLEFRA
-669 DSLEAALGPRV
+669 DSLQAALGLRV
-680 GTALAHN
+680 GIALAHN